1 MLFEFFYGHKKV
13 SQQDEVST
21 HHSSE
26 FKKKK
31 KEKKKKKRKK
41 DYIRIYHNSKQ
52 GCENSCEIFV
62 MLLDILVLFLD
73 SNCIDILH
81 INWI

>member
-26 FKKKK
+26 FKKK